1 MKRIVLTLLAV
12 ASLATFAAGAAEGA
26 SHVRIPGCGGT
37 DKARYKPDKVIVACG
52 DGNFYVVRLEWTK
65 WRRKAASGSGTG
77 KLNDCMPNCAQGQF
91 HSHKVKLIASKPV
104 TCSNGKR
111 EFSRLAWYFRHKHRG
126 IARKGSTDRPCSR

>member
-1 MKRIVLTLLAV
+1 MTRLLAAV
-12 ASLATFAAGAAEGA
+12 AAALVLATAAAVVAEGA

-52 DGNFYVVRLEWTK
+52 DGNFYVVKLEWTK

-91 HSHKVKLIASKPV
+91 RSYKVKLIASQPV

-126 IARKGSTDRPCSR
+126 VARKGTVHRPCSR

>member
-1 MKRIVLTLLAV
+1 MKRIVLTLLAI
-12 ASLATFAAGAAEGA
+12 ASLAAFAAGAAEGA

-91 HSHKVKLIASKPV
+91 RSYKVKLIASKPV
-104 TCSNGKR
+104 TCSNGRR
-111 EFSRLAWYFRHKHRG
+111 EFSRLAWYFRHKHKG
-126 IARKGSTDRPCSR
+126 IARKGAVNRPCSR

>member
-12 ASLATFAAGAAEGA
+12 ASLAGFAAGAAESA

-52 DGNFYVVRLEWTK
+52 DGNFFVVKLEWTK
-65 WRRKAASGSGTG
+65 WTRKAASGAGTG

-91 HSHKVKLIASKPV
+91 HSRKVKLIASKPV
-104 TCSNGKR
+104 TCANGMR
-111 EFSRLAWYFRHKHRG
+111 EFSRLAWYFRHKHKG

>member
-1 MKRIVLTLLAV
+1 MRRIVPTLVAALVLAAGLAV
-12 ASLATFAAGAAEGA
+12 AADAA

-37 DKARYKPDKVIVACG
+37 DEARYKPDKVIVACG
-52 DGNFYVVRLEWTK
+52 DGNFVVVKLEWTK
-65 WRRKAASGSGTG
+65 WTRKAASGSGTG

-91 HSHKVKLIASKPV
+91 HSYKVKLIASKPV

-126 IARKGSTDRPCSR
+126 VARRGAVNRPCSR